1 MMVSEKIK
9 EKIKDKNGKI
19 YYNPKGAFVS
29 RRDQRKIKDKKKLK
43 GSDKYYNP
51 KGKKGKE
58 SIWHATCRGF
68 KK

>member
-1 MMVSEKIK
+1 MVRKKIK
-9 EKIKDKNGKI
+9 EKIKGK
-19 YYNPKGAFVS
+19 GF
-29 RRDQRKIKDKKKLK
+29 
-43 GSDKYYNP
+43 DKYYNP